1 MKNRTLLYPLALTI
15 AAGLT
20 LSGCAPSPSEP
31 NTAPASTTTASIT
44 GSETPGA
51 SAPAAATEHNE
62 ADTMFAQ
69 MMLPHHEQ
77 AITMSEMM
85 LAKGTSIDSSIRDLA
100 TDIKA
105 AQGPEIE
112 KMNDW
117 LSLWNEPT
125 SAEMMGHSM
134 EGMLGDE
141 ELAALDA
148 AQGPEATHLF
158 LTQMIGHHKGAV
170 QMAEDA
176 IADGSNPEVI
186 ALATSVVKDQQ
197 AEIKAME
204 DLLQDYK

>member
-1 MKNRTLLYPLALTI
+1 MKNRTLLYPLALAI

-20 LSGCAPSPSEP
+20 LSGCVPAPSEP
-31 NTAPASTTTASIT
+31 NSAPTATTASST
-44 GSETPGA
+44 DNGTPAA
-51 SAPAAATEHNE
+51 SASAAATEHNE

-77 AITMSEMM
+77 AITMSDMM
-85 LAKGTSIDSSIRDLA
+85 LAKGTSIDSSIGDLA

-105 AQGPEIE
+105 AQKPEIE
-112 KMNDW
+112 KMNSW
-117 LSLWNEPT
+117 LSLWNEPV
-125 SAEMMGHSM
+125 SAGTMGHSM

-148 AQGPEATHLF
+148 SQGIEATRLF
-158 LTQMIGHHKGAV
+158 LTQMVGHHKGAV

-186 ALATSVVKDQQ
+186 SLATSVVKDQQ

-204 DLLQDYK
+204 ELLQDYK

>member
-1 MKNRTLLYPLALTI
+1 MKNRTLLYPLALAI
-15 AAGLT
+15 ASALT
-20 LSGCAPSPSEP
+20 LSGCVPSPTDP
-31 NTAPASTTTASIT
+31 NSAPTATSASSTENGA
-44 GSETPGA
+44 PGA
-51 SAPAAATEHNE
+51 SAPAAPTKHNE

-77 AITMSEMM
+77 AITMSDMM
-85 LAKGTSIDSSIRDLA
+85 LAKGTSIDGAIQELA

-112 KMNDW
+112 KMNSW
-117 LSLWNEPT
+117 LSLWNEPV
-125 SAEMMGHSM
+125 SAGMMGHSM
-134 EGMLGDE
+134 EGMLNEE

-148 AQGPEATHLF
+148 AQGTEAIRLF

-176 IADGSNPEVI
+176 IAEGSNPEVTS
-186 ALATSVVKDQQ
+186 LATSVVKDQQ

-204 DLLQDYK
+204 ELLQDYK